1 MNKYV
6 VTFGF
11 NGDNGYEVVNSKPI
25 PAEGDTE
32 ACNTLRDQF
41 EMYEGIQCDI
51 ISVSKI

>member
-1 MNKYV
+1 MNEYI

-11 NGDNGYEVVNSKPI
+11 NGDDGYEVVKSKPI
-25 PAEGDTE
+25 SAEGEIE
-32 ACNTLRDQF
+32 ACIVLRDQF